1 MSSTRYA
8 PDDGEL
14 RQQRWASD
22 PEFSTSISA
31 ILAAKRIGLIADRAM
46 QDLLW
51 FIQWR
56 SLQPRGLRNLAKELI
71 NKFPERL
78 GTRTMRRLRLKP
90 GKKLSRDQIVKIRSE
105 FPNGYE
111 DFPLNS
117 DVEEVCEAGLVPV
130 QSHQHAPAFYQSD
143 DFISGICAAAEDL
156 HEHLLR
162 MCVDPGIDGDSSN
175 EQRYAAWLAGAQ
187 PYHDGSAAVWYF
199 DDLVGAVNQLR
210 ADSGQ
215 KIGFVADTEATRHIN
230 TALDFCFRRRRMILI
245 EGKAGIGKTETAKAW
260 CSKQGGLARYV
271 EIPSSNDDRS
281 FFAAIAESIGVARG
295 TSYNGQQIKLRVEE
309 ALRAS
314 GLMLVLDEGQFL
326 WPQYQR
332 PQGIPSRVQWIK
344 TAFDAGTPI
353 ALVALP
359 KFSEWQELY
368 ARRTLWDDDQL
379 ERRLN
384 RKVLLPEAHSEDDL
398 LKIAQARHP
407 EGGKASWK
415 LLVGYA
421 MAAAKKQASAITEAL
436 ESAADI
442 AHQQGR
448 DSIIY
453 DDIYAA
459 VELDFTPIQKPG
471 RAIKWPATTPDRSRT
486 DCHILLPK
494 EDTGRRSAP
503 PINRLQTANST

>member
-8 PDDGEL
+8 ADDGKL
-14 RQQRWASD
+14 RQHRWASD
-22 PEFSTSISA
+22 PEFSSSISA
-31 ILAAKRIGLIADRAM
+31 ILAAKRIALIADRAM
-46 QDLLW
+46 RDLLW
-51 FIQWR
+51 FIQSR
-56 SLQPRGLRNLAKELI
+56 SIQPRGLRHLAKELI

-78 GTRTMRRLRLKP
+78 GTRTMRSLRLKP
-90 GKKLSRDQIVKIRSE
+90 GKKLSREQIVKIRSE
-105 FPNGYE
+105 FPSGPG
-111 DFPLNS
+111 DFPLKS
-117 DVEEVCEAGLVPV
+117 DVEEPCGAGWVSVC
-130 QSHQHAPAFYQSD
+130 QDAPEFYMSD
-143 DFISGICAAAEDL
+143 DFIIRVSEAAEDL

-162 MCVDPGIDGDSSN
+162 MCVDPGIDGDPDCD
-175 EQRYAAWLAGAQ
+175 ERRFAAYLAAGKETDPHAER
-187 PYHDGSAAVWYF
+187 VWYF
-199 DDLVGAVNQLR
+199 HDLVGALNQLR
-210 ADSGQ
+210 AESGQ
-215 KIGFVADTEATRHIN
+215 KSGSVADTEATQHIN
-230 TALDFCFRRRRMILI
+230 NALDFCFRRRRMILI

-260 CSKQGGLARYV
+260 CDQQRGLARYV

-281 FFAAIAESIGVARG
+281 FFASIAESIGVARG

-309 ALRAS
+309 ALRSS

-326 WPQYQR
+326 WPQYIR
-332 PQGIPSRVQWIK
+332 PQGIPSRIQWIK

-407 EGGKASWK
+407 VGDKASWK

-421 MAAAKKQASAITEAL
+421 MAAVKKQASAITEAL

-448 DSIIY
+448 DAITY

-459 VELDFTPIQKPG
+459 VELDFAPIGEPV
-471 RAIKWPATTPDRSRT
+471 RAIKRPQTAPARSIT
-486 DCHILLPK
+486 DCQIVLPK
-494 EDTGRRSAP
+494 EGRPRRSGRP
-503 PINRLQTANST
+503 VSRLQTADLA